1 MQSKH
6 YGESRILIDASRA
19 AIYVTL
25 NCSGLS
31 LASNN
36 HVDFINVNSSARPYK
51 REYPLRIPL
60 STNKMQ
66 QVLCTIVIL
75 NTSTPQYLRD
85 SYFVLLK
92 DSENL
97 QKLASIIKSCKRL
110 YGLHANIL
118 LLLRFTK
125 LPSDLTK
132 ILFNFLC

>member
-6 YGESRILIDASRA
+6 YGQSRILID
-19 AIYVTL
+19 VLGTF
-25 NCSGLS
+25 

-51 REYPLRIPL
+51 REYTYPLRIPL

-85 SYFVLLK
+85 SYFVLPK

-97 QKLASIIKSCKRL
+97 QKLASIIKSRKRL